1 MRKAVIKVCGM
12 RDPSNIAEVGACLP
26 NYMGFIFVPESP
38 RFCGPRLE
46 RATLELLP
54 ASVKTIGVF
63 RNAELDEVV
72 RIVNDLGLHGAQ
84 LHGDEDHSYIEML
97 RKKMPTKVLFKAVA
111 VRDVMDLEALDGEE
125 PLIDSYIFDSA
136 RAGSGEAFEW
146 GILAHYRGTRP
157 YFLAGGI
164 GLHNL
169 GSAQEVQQWCP
180 QLQGFDLNSKFE
192 DAPGIKNVA
201 LVRKAI
207 DMVTL

>member
-1 MRKAVIKVCGM
+1 
-12 RDPSNIAEVGACLP
+12 
-26 NYMGFIFVPESP
+26 MGFIFVPDSP
-38 RFCGPRLE
+38 RFCGTKLE

-72 RIVNDLGLHGAQ
+72 RTVEDFGLHGVQ

-97 RKKMPTKVLFKAVA
+97 RGKMPTKILYRAVA
-111 VRDVMDLEALDGEE
+111 VRDVSDLEALGGEE
-125 PLIDSYIFDSA
+125 PLIDAYIFDSA
-136 RAGSGEAFEW
+136 QAGSGEPFEW

-169 GSAQEVQQWCP
+169 RSAQEVQQWCP
-180 QLQGFDLNSKFE
+180 QLQGFDLNSKVE

-207 DMVTL
+207 EMVTL